1 MKPPKGVLVFTQ
13 PDCRACV
20 RLKGF
25 LVEKSV
31 EFKELNVRND
41 RGALLDL
48 LDRGFR
54 STPVTI
60 INGEAIA
67 GFSPDHIAAILGV

>member
-1 MKPPKGVLVFTQ
+1 MKPPKRITVFTQ
-13 PDCRACV
+13 PDCRASD
-20 RLKGF
+20 RLKGY
-25 LVEKSV
+25 LTEKSV
-31 EFKELNVRND
+31 EFKELNVHKD
-41 RGALLDL
+41 RTALLDL

-67 GFSPDHIAAILGV
+67 GFAPDHLADILGV